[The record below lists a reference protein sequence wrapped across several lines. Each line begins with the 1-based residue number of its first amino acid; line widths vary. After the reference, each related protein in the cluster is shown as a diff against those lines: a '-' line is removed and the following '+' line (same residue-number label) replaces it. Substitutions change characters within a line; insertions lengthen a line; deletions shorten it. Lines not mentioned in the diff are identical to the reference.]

1 MAGQKIVPGLT
12 DKFNKLKN
20 DNNTSFF
27 KIEGVVT
34 INIRMNLKKL
44 IFVVISWNSAT
55 FCVCKELFLSVYIF

>member
-44 IFVVISWNSAT
+44 IFVVIS
-55 FCVCKELFLSVYIF
+55 